1 MTVEIAI
8 AVTIGLSIIN
18 NIWFK
23 IQFDKE
29 QKLGSNWRIG
39 TVVGAFIFVCLGLWT
54 IYLFWFLSFKS
65 AVICTIIYL
74 VLSYALEKMFGFN
87 KISNLKKPWI
97 K

>member
-8 AVTIGLSIIN
+8 AVTICLSIIN
-18 NIWFK
+18 NILFK

-29 QKLGSNWRIG
+29 QKLGSNWKIG